1 VPLVARPREPVVLA
15 PEGVV
20 HDVTLFSTVLR
31 HADLSIVVIPN
42 RKIVGEILHNFGTVR
57 QIHLTVSVPHGSDLD
72 AVLALVRDV
81 VTANPRVLP
90 QPAPVIGV
98 GQIEVAGIRIGIHP
112 WVQVPDVVI
121 AEGEVYRALIE
132 RFGSA
137 GIAAPVPLHEVKLV
151 NSGGIK
157 DSS

>member
-1 VPLVARPREPVVLA
+1 VGEHIEIVGVKGDVATIE
-15 PEGVV
+15 
-20 HDVTLFSTVLR
+20 LFSTTLLHPDQSR
-31 HADLSIVVIPN
+31 IIIPN

-72 AVLALVRDV
+72 AVLALVREV

-112 WVQVPDVVI
+112 WVRVPDVVI
-121 AEGEVYRALIE
+121 AEGEVYRALVE

-137 GIAAPVPLHEVKLV
+137 GIAAPVPRHEVRLV
-151 NSGGIK
+151 NSSGIK